1 MEINGLVSIL
11 SGPPHQSVKNYLP
24 RLGIRTCGSMPAVN
38 CKFPNAMQFK
48 PKGFFHMPSTINV
61 NSTRPVTLIPSLPKI
76 ITQLFYTYI
85 VYLIFSF
92 FSRDYAQNFFTDSHG
107 NMNYTKIFSRSSR
120 HQQMFGKILV
130 LTNFAKVPRQ
140 LLS

>member
-1 MEINGLVSIL
+1 
-11 SGPPHQSVKNYLP
+11 
-24 RLGIRTCGSMPAVN
+24 
-38 CKFPNAMQFK
+38 
-48 PKGFFHMPSTINV
+48 MPSTINV

-140 LLS
+140 LLSWILFYWSFSPTTCHVTINNSIMVLFSWSIFKNISKHCY